1 MKSIIN
7 YIVTP
12 FPQLARLG
20 YYISL
25 FGIVLIMLWIGFFKF
40 TPTEAAGI
48 NLWLKII
55 FYCFGYMTY

>member
-12 FPQLARLG
+12 FPQLTRLG

-25 FGIVLIMLWIGFFKF
+25 FGVVPIMLGLGC
-40 TPTEAAGI
+40 TY
-48 NLWLKII
+48 LK
-55 FYCFGYMTY
+55 TKDV